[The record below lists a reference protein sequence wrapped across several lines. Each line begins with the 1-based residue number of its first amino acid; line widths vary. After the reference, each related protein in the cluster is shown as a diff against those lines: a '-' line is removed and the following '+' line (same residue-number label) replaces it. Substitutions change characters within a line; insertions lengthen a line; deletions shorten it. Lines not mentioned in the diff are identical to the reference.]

1 MTSTQLQPVTPM
13 NAWVA
18 RGYGTPDVLELAQ
31 VPRPVMGDDDVLL
44 RVRATSV
51 AAGDGIILLGRP
63 YLVRLAFGLRR
74 PRVGIVGTDVSG
86 VVEAVGA
93 RVTRFK
99 VGDEVYGEALGRGA
113 TAELVAASADRLA
126 LKPASLDFAE
136 AAALPVAGCTA
147 LQGLRDAGKV
157 QAGQKV
163 LVVGASGGVGCLAVQ
178 IAASMGAV
186 VTAVCSAANADW
198 LRGLGAHHVVDYAKT
213 DFTQADER
221 YDVILDM
228 IGDRTIPEC
237 RRALTPGGTYISGA
251 GKGGDWFGP
260 MPRVFGMMLRSIGA
274 SHRLVPL
281 AARATAADLDALRLL
296 VDAGTLRPVID
307 KRFTFDAVPD
317 AYRAQAA
324 GHARGRIVVAV

>member
-1 MTSTQLQPVTPM
+1 MSSTHLPTVTTM
-13 NAWVA
+13 RAWIA
-18 RGYGTPDVLELAQ
+18 RGYGSPDLLELAQ
-31 VPRPVMGDDDVLL
+31 VPRPIVGKGDVLV
-44 RVRATSV
+44 RVRGTSV

-86 VVEAVGA
+86 VVEQVGSG
-93 RVTRFK
+93 VTRFK

-126 LKPASLDFAE
+126 LKPAGIDFAE

-157 QAGQKV
+157 QSGQKV
-163 LVVGASGGVGCLAVQ
+163 LIVSASGGVGCLAVQ
-178 IAASMGAV
+178 IAAAMGAQ

-198 LRGLGAHHVVDYAKT
+198 IRALGAHHIVDYGKT

-221 YDVILDM
+221 YDLILDM
-228 IGDRTIPEC
+228 IGDRTIAEC
-237 RRALTPGGTYISGA
+237 RRALTPRGTYVSVA

-260 MPRVFGMMLRSIGA
+260 MPRVFGMMIRAIGA

-281 AARATAADLDALRLL
+281 AARATAADLEALRVM

-307 KRFTFDAVPD
+307 KRFGFDAVPD